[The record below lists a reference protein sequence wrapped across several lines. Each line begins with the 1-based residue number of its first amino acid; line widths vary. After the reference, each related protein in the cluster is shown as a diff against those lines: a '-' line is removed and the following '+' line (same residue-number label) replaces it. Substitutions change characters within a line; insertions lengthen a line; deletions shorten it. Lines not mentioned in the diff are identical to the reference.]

1 MEAMSSRVLLKM
13 LTEEEVQKLREV
25 RDILEEVVE
34 TLDLLLD
41 KEALKKLEEAEQDIK
56 EGKIRKREEFI
67 KEIQSK
73 T

>member
-1 MEAMSSRVLLKM
+1 MKAMSLRVLFKM

-56 EGKIRKREEFI
+56 EGKIRKWEEFI
-67 KEIQSK
+67 KEIESK

>member
-1 MEAMSSRVLLKM
+1 MSSRVLLKM

>member
-1 MEAMSSRVLLKM
+1 MEAMSLRVLLKM
-13 LTEEEVQKLREV
+13 LTEEEIQKLREV
-25 RDILEEVVE
+25 HDILEEVVE

-56 EGKIRKREEFI
+56 EGKIRKWKEFI
-67 KEIQSK
+67 KEIKSK